1 MSVVDRLSAL
11 SPEQRALFE
20 KLRQRQSQ
28 PATPRAPL
36 PPPVERVSGP
46 MSLGDW
52 PMSFDQERLMKLHA
66 EDPQMV
72 SWNVDACSRIA
83 GDLDVTAI
91 VAGFREIARVQAA
104 WRTTYPIVDG
114 QPMQRVHDHVEPHVA
129 LIDLTALP
137 AELREAAARAALFE
151 RTRALFD
158 FENGPLVRA
167 TLVRLAAREHLCLVN
182 AHHSVTDWITFQHCW
197 RDLLLVYEA
206 YRTGR
211 PWRLPEIPVQFVD
224 FAVWE
229 RRWLQGEVLEAFGD
243 FWRKELEGFPP
254 VLELPAD
261 HPRPAVQTQRGGMF
275 RAQVGAE
282 ASERLRAVARREGAT
297 TFMAVLAVLAAVIR
311 NWAGHEKM
319 VLGSNSSGRARPEL
333 EPIYGIFLTQTP
345 FAMDA
350 SGDPTYRE
358 LLQRARKVALRAYA
372 FQNFPF
378 SKLLEALDPPPDPSR
393 FPVVQ
398 TMLLILE
405 GHSSVSQSGLRF
417 TPEPLYDGNSRWDL
431 MFGLYDFHDVGLAG
445 PVEYNADI
453 FEPETIHRLMA
464 LFYRTVEAVG
474 ANPDLR
480 LSELPTFAEVS

>member
-20 KLRQRQSQ
+20 KLRKQQSQ
-28 PATPRAPL
+28 PATPRSPM
-36 PPPVERVSGP
+36 PPPVARVSGP

-66 EDPQMV
+66 ENPDMV

-104 WRTTYPIVDG
+104 WRTTYPAVNG
-114 QPMQRVHDHVEPHVA
+114 QPLQRVHEHVEPHVA
-129 LIDLTALP
+129 VIDLTALP
-137 AELREAAARAALFE
+137 PELREATARAALFE

-158 FENGPLVRA
+158 FEHGPLVRA
-167 TLVRLAAREHLCLVN
+167 TLVRLGEREHLCLVN

-206 YRTGR
+206 YRAGR
-211 PWRLPEIPVQFVD
+211 PWRLQEIPVQFAD

-229 RRWLQGEVLEAFGD
+229 RQWLQGEVLEAFAG
-243 FWRKELEGFPP
+243 FWRKELEGFPL

-297 TFMAVLAVLAAVIR
+297 TFMAVLAVLNAVIHG
-311 NWAGHEKM
+311 WTGYEKI

-333 EPIYGIFLTQTP
+333 EPVYGIFLTQTP
-345 FAMDA
+345 FAVDVA
-350 SGDPTYRE
+350 GDPTYRE
-358 LLQRARKVALRAYA
+358 LLQKVRKVALRAYA
-372 FQNFPF
+372 FQNLPF
-378 SKLLEALDPPPDPSR
+378 SKLLEAVNPPPDPSR

-405 GHSSVSQSGLRF
+405 GHSSVSQGGLRF

-453 FEPETIHRLMA
+453 FEPDTIRRL
-464 LFYRTVEAVG
+464 LDVFYRTVEAVG

-480 LSELPTFAEVS
+480 LSELPVFADIP